1 MQRNERVKERSPMP
15 RHSILGS
22 SILPLLL
29 VASLFAQHSTESASA
44 TPYVTRFVS
53 VDKNVRLEVLDWGGT
68 GRPIVLLAGGG
79 NTAHVFDDFAPK
91 LQALTH
97 DHVYAIT
104 RRGFGASGYEAISD
118 PANRLGEDVLAVIE
132 SLKLRRPILVG
143 HSIAGAEISWVANNQ
158 PDRIAGVIYLEAGY
172 SYAFD
177 DGQGAS
183 VMDMMALHAPQPPP
197 PGPKDLAS
205 FGALEK
211 YYERANGFRTPGA
224 ELRQEYQSGP
234 DGAVGKQHNVPG
246 GAMLMT
252 LLKHPDGYSR
262 VPVPSLFIFANPHS
276 LGAWV
281 DNSADSAVRTAANAY
296 STALSAL
303 TQKQEIAVKSGLP
316 TARVIT
322 IPHANHYVFL
332 SNQSEVLT
340 AMRTFMSTLH

>member
-1 MQRNERVKERSPMP
+1 MP
-15 RHSILGS
+15 RHSPLGS

-132 SLKLRRPILVG
+132 SLKLKRPILVG

-158 PDRIAGVIYLEAGY
+158 PDRLQA
-172 SYAFD
+172 
-177 DGQGAS
+177 
-183 VMDMMALHAPQPPP
+183 
-197 PGPKDLAS
+197 
-205 FGALEK
+205 
-211 YYERANGFRTPGA
+211 
-224 ELRQEYQSGP
+224 
-234 DGAVGKQHNVPG
+234 
-246 GAMLMT
+246 
-252 LLKHPDGYSR
+252 
-262 VPVPSLFIFANPHS
+262 
-276 LGAWV
+276 
-281 DNSADSAVRTAANAY
+281 
-296 STALSAL
+296 
-303 TQKQEIAVKSGLP
+303 
-316 TARVIT
+316 
-322 IPHANHYVFL
+322 
-332 SNQSEVLT
+332 
-340 AMRTFMSTLH
+340 